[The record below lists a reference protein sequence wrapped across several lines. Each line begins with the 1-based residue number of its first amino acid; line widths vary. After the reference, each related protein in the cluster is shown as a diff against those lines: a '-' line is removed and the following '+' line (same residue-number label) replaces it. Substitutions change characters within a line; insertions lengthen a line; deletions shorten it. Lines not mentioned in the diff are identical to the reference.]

1 LPRINGL
8 HQGFITLIAS
18 SRLEEVSEL
27 DLNLFTIGIAII
39 LVLMLLGIL
48 GPDKDI
54 LWAMFPALGGV
65 IGIWFTLAILADGS
79 ILNGSLVIAS
89 ASVSGAQDWQFI
101 ELVPVVFTLGS
112 FMSALY
118 KGVRAL

>member
-1 LPRINGL
+1 M
-8 HQGFITLIAS
+8 
-18 SRLEEVSEL
+18 SEL

-112 FMSALY
+112 FMAALY
-118 KGVRAL
+118 KGMKAL